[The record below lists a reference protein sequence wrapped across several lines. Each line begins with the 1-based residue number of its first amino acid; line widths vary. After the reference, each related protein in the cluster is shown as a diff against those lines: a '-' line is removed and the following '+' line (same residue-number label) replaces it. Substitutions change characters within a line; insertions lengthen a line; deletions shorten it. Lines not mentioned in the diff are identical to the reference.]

1 MSLEARFHD
10 NCFREVA
17 TVKNGHIQIK
27 TGCQN
32 KIKWFRDSPDAG
44 DPRCICSVC
53 GKQIGEEECP
63 IRFFNQGDAA

>member
-10 NCFREVA
+10 DCFKKVA
-17 TVKNGHIQIK
+17 TVSGGLIK
-27 TGCQN
+27 INRGDEN
-32 KIKWFRDSPDAG
+32 KIKWFRISPDAG

-63 IRFFNQGDAA
+63 IRLFNQGDAV